1 MKKRLIVHLQPFN
14 FNTVYRMS
22 VFHESLVDMTSDVRL
37 TSVLIL
43 QSFSNIQ
50 NLHEHN
56 IHIST
61 VFRARIRLH

>member
-50 NLHEHN
+50 N
-56 IHIST
+56 
-61 VFRARIRLH
+61 FA